1 MEDKVKGIYV
11 QNLSKIEVTSV
22 DETVAVLGRAMNE
35 RVVGKTRVNAVSSRS
50 HMIFM
55 LELEQI
61 DVGDEI
67 GITRKTCTL
76 NMVDLAGSERQSAT
90 GAQGKQLKEGAA
102 INLSLTMLGK
112 VINALARKLKF
123 VPYRDSKL
131 TRLLQNSLGGNSF
144 TVMIATINPAVEHIA
159 ETCVCLAC
167 CLLF

>member
-112 VINALARKLKF
+112 VINALVRKLKF

-144 TVMIATINPAVEHIA
+144 TVMIATVNPTADHVA
-159 ETCVCLAC
+159 ET
-167 CLLF
+167 